1 MPPKYF
7 CFGPDLWHKLSRYTP
22 ISSTSPG
29 AVIGVTNE
37 GLEMWLKLRAIRWNH
52 VQNNRV
58 MHNNKI
64 VVRLWT
70 QNLEMG
76 MPWDESWADS
86 TGIYWAMRLY
96 LLHYTSFYT
105 SPKSDN
111 LSRNISTW
119 SHHHH
124 HAFTCI
130 HCSVASLS
138 ILVHHANFSHIQK
151 STGRFENSPLEP
163 AIHIRKG
170 CTNMVCFS
178 YKMSNSAWDLFGFTY
193 AKWMWSKKCGKSTRG
208 ETSPLAGMGY
218 IGLPVL
224 AIPWGMEQQCV
235 KSISWW
241 SMIKLTFLSSSISS
255 AINSVPQLVWRLC
268 CI

>member
-1 MPPKYF
+1 MW
-7 CFGPDLWHKLSRYTP
+7 DELWWRYSLNSPRFKQPTEMGWIMSWFDWDILRYEIISITLLLSIP
-22 ISSTSPG
+22 
-29 AVIGVTNE
+29 
-37 GLEMWLKLRAIRWNH
+37 L
-52 VQNNRV
+52 
-58 MHNNKI
+58 
-64 VVRLWT
+64 
-70 QNLEMG
+70 QNL
-76 MPWDESWADS
+76 
-86 TGIYWAMRLY
+86 T
-96 LLHYTSFYT
+96 
-105 SPKSDN
+105 N

-178 YKMSNSAWDLFGFTY
+178 YKMPNSAWIFLSLPVPNECGL
-193 AKWMWSKKCGKSTRG
+193 KMWQKRWG
-208 ETSPLAGMGY
+208 ETSALADMGY

-224 AIPWGMEQQCV
+224 AILWGIEQQCF
-235 KSISWW
+235 KSIYTHY
-241 SMIKLTFLSSSISS
+241 ITT
-255 AINSVPQLVWRLC
+255 
-268 CI
+268 